1 MAQIKTKS
9 KLSKTNS
16 DIRRML
22 PTLTATLEVPE
33 FLEGSHGKVTHK
45 AERFLR

>member
-1 MAQIKTKS
+1 
-9 KLSKTNS
+9 
-16 DIRRML
+16 ML

-33 FLEGSHGKVTHK
+33 FLEGHGKVTHK